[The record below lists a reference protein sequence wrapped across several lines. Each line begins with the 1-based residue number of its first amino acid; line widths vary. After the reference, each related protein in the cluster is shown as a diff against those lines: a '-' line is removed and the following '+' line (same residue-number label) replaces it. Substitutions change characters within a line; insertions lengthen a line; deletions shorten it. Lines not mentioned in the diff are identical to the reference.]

1 MVRHMSEGRVARY
14 KERAVADMRMN
25 KRNYIRCPCRT
36 CKLGSLMDP
45 DSADLESHLLTRGF
59 MPDYYSEDD
68 EDVNNG
74 GPEDEGVHDDD
85 HHEGDGGG
93 GHDDDHHEG
102 DGSGGHDD
110 DHHEGDDAGADGGG
124 EEAAST
130 DTHTWLTSP
139 SLHIDDL
146 LP

>member
-25 KRNYIRCPCRT
+25 KRNYIRCPCRK
-36 CKLGSLMDP
+36 CKLGSLIDP

-59 MPDYYSEDD
+59 IPDYYSEDD

-102 DGSGGHDD
+102 D
-110 DHHEGDDAGADGGG
+110 DAGADGGG
-124 EEAAST
+124 EDAALT
-130 DTHTWLTSP
+130 NTHTRLTSA
-139 SLHIDDL
+139 L
-146 LP
+146 

>member
-45 DSADLESHLLTRGF
+45 YSADLESHLHTRGF

-68 EDVNNG
+68 EDVMSTHASILVDSV
-74 GPEDEGVHDDD
+74 GPPRVEVCRT
-85 HHEGDGGG
+85 
-93 GHDDDHHEG
+93 
-102 DGSGGHDD
+102 
-110 DHHEGDDAGADGGG
+110 
-124 EEAAST
+124 AACF
-130 DTHTWLTSP
+130 P
-139 SLHIDDL
+139 
-146 LP
+146 